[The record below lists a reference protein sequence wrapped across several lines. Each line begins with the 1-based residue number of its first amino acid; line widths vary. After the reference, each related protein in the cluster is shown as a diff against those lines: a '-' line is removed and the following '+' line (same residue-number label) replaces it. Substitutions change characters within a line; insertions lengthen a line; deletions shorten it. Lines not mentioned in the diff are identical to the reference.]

1 MAELRIPAAT
11 YRLQF
16 NSRFRFADARA
27 LVPYLHEL
35 GITDIYASPLLQAR
49 RGSTHGYD
57 VTDPSRLNPELG
69 SDEEFDALV
78 ADLRER
84 GMGLLLDTVPN
95 HMAAGVENPWWVD
108 MLEEG
113 RGSIYASYFDVDW
126 NPPNRVQENKVLLPI
141 LDRTYAEVLEN
152 QELRLSLEREGF
164 FVSYFDFKLPVA
176 ARTYRIVLQHR
187 LETLRRS
194 LGEQSPAFQ
203 ELQGIIATLGHLRE
217 TGGGPP
223 GTAGERRLQREA
235 AKERLWNLYRD
246 SREIHRFIGQNVR
259 SFNGKPGLASSFVM
273 LDRLLAEQAY
283 VLAYWQDTNKEI
295 NYRRFF
301 TITDLVGLRSEDPL
315 TFDSIHGV
323 VLRLTEKGL
332 VTGLR
337 IDHIDGLR
345 DPLGYL
351 RRLQEKL
358 ARNHASAGRGPAP
371 AGRLHPPF
379 YVVVEKILG
388 EGEDLRSDWPV
399 YGTTGYEFLNLLN
412 GLFVDGGHAPALD
425 RVYER
430 FLGRGVN
437 YDELVYAK
445 KKQVMSTLLAVE
457 VRALGRYLGV
467 LAERDRYA
475 RELPRGEVTAA
486 LVETVASLEVYRT
499 YIRSFD
505 VSRTD
510 RRYVERALERGQ
522 QRDPTLNPLAWRF
535 LRQVLLLQFG
545 PQVFPDQREATLN
558 FVMRLQ
564 QFTGPIMAKAFE
576 DSLLYVYNRL
586 VALNEVGGMPRSNG
600 VAPGEFHDYGRQR
613 QARWPGALSATT
625 THDTK
630 RSEDVRARLDVL
642 SEVPLQWQ
650 RRAQR
655 WARQNQSHKLRVRGE
670 AVPTRNEEYLV
681 YQALL
686 GAWPA
691 QNGDLAAFRERMKAF
706 MIKAT
711 REAMVHTRWTR
722 PNLEHEQAVVS
733 FVDAILDGS
742 RPNRFLDDF
751 REFEA
756 FLSFAGALN
765 ALAQVLVKI
774 AFPGVPDFY
783 QGSELWDLR
792 LVDPDN
798 RGPVE
803 FKLRAQLL
811 EELKRAEVQRS
822 TLIDDLL
829 ANWRDGRAKLY
840 VIYKA
845 LNFRRANLELFGRGD
860 YVPVEV
866 RGKHSQHAF
875 AFARRHRGRW
885 CMVVVPRLTARL
897 ITRVRAPL
905 GRSSWA
911 ATALV
916 LPKGAPS
923 RWQDLF
929 TGKTLDPGGRA
940 GIMYLHRVF
949 GDFPVALLESAGR

>member
-16 NSRFRFADARA
+16 NSHFRFADARA
-27 LVPYLHEL
+27 LVPYLHKL
-35 GITDIYASPLLQAR
+35 GVTDIYASPLLQAR

-69 SDEEFDALV
+69 SDEDFDALV
-78 ADLRER
+78 AELRER

-95 HMAAGVENPWWVD
+95 HMAASVENPWWVD
-108 MLEEG
+108 LLEEG

-141 LDRTYAEVLEN
+141 LGRPYAEVMES
-152 QELRLSLEREGF
+152 QDLRLSFEREGF

-194 LGEQSPAFQ
+194 LGEQAAAFL
-203 ELQGIIATLGHLRE
+203 ELQGIVATLGQLRE
-217 TGGGPP
+217 TAAGAP
-223 GTAGERRLQREA
+223 GTAGERRMQRDG
-235 AKERLWNLYRD
+235 AKERLWNLYQG
-246 SREIHRFIGQNVR
+246 SREIHRFIDHNVR
-259 SFNGKPGLASSFVM
+259 AFNGKPGLASSFVL
-273 LDRLLAEQAY
+273 LDRLLFEQAY

-351 RRLQEKL
+351 RRLQDRL
-358 ARNHASAGRGPAP
+358 ARHDAATDGSAAEPRT
-371 AGRLHPPF
+371 PPF
-379 YVVVEKILG
+379 YVLVEKILG
-388 EGEDLRSDWPV
+388 EGEGLRSDWPV
-399 YGTTGYEFLNLLN
+399 YGTTGYQFLNVLN
-412 GLFVDGGHAPALD
+412 GLFVDERHAPSLD
-425 RVYER
+425 RVYEG
-430 FLGRGVN
+430 FIGHSIN
-437 YDELVYAK
+437 FENLVYAK

-457 VRALGRYLGV
+457 IRALGRYLGV

-475 RELPRGEVTAA
+475 RELPRGELTAA
-486 LVETVASLEVYRT
+486 LIETIASLEIYRT
-499 YIRSFD
+499 YVRSFD
-505 VSRTD
+505 VSRLD
-510 RRYVERALERGQ
+510 RRYIERALERGQ
-522 QRDPTLNPLAWRF
+522 QRDPALNPLAWRF

-545 PQVFPDQREATLN
+545 PQVFPDQREATLH

-564 QFTGPIMAKAFE
+564 QFTGPIMAKSFE

-586 VALNEVGGMPRSNG
+586 LALNEVGGMPRSNG
-600 VAPGEFHDYGRQR
+600 VTPAAFHDYGRQR
-613 QARWPGALSATT
+613 QGRWPAALSATT

-642 SEVPLQWQ
+642 SEIPLQWQ
-650 RRAQR
+650 RRAGR
-655 WARQNQSHKLRVRGE
+655 WARQNRRHASRVSGE
-670 AVPTRNEEYLV
+670 TVPTRNEEYLL
-681 YQALL
+681 YQTLL

-691 QNGDLAAFRERMKAF
+691 EKVDLPAFAQRIRDY
-706 MIKAT
+706 MIKAI

-722 PNLEHEQAVVS
+722 PNLEHEQAVVR

-756 FLSFAGALN
+756 FVSFAGALN
-765 ALAQVLVKI
+765 GLAQVLVKI
-774 AFPGVPDFY
+774 GFPGVPDFY

-798 RGPVE
+798 RGPVD
-803 FKLRAQLL
+803 FNLRAQQL
-811 EELKRAEVQRS
+811 EELQRTEVQRS
-822 TLIDDLL
+822 TLMEDLL

-845 LNFRRANLELFGRGD
+845 LNFRRSNPDVFARGD
-860 YVPVEV
+860 YLPVEV

-875 AFARRHRGRW
+875 AFARRYRGQW
-885 CMVVVPRLTARL
+885 CLVAVPRLTARL
-897 ITRVRAPL
+897 IARVRAPL
-905 GRSSWA
+905 GRASWA
-911 ATALV
+911 ATALA
-916 LPKGAPS
+916 LPRGAPA
-923 RWQDLF
+923 RWENIF
-929 TGKTLDPGGRA
+929 TGKSHEPGGRP
-940 GIMYLHRVF
+940 GIMYLHELF
-949 GDFPVALLESAGR
+949 EEFPVALLRSGR